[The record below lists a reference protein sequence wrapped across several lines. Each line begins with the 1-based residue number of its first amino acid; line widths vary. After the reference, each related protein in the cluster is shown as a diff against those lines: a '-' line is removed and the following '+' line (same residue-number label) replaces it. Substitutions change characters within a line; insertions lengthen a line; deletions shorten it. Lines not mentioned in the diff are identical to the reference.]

1 MVHEGFQAEFQLA
14 LVHLKKSVDATEET
28 NCWVKNCLA
37 MVANLQVVSKCA
49 SGPEPVVL
57 MFLLAMAFLIH
68 DFLEQER
75 IQSAGSSS
83 RHSVVPPIASEQ
95 AIAAR
100 LVKAMDEEE
109 GLMVVTS
116 S

>member
-28 NCWVKNCLA
+28 NCWVKNCSA
-37 MVANLQVVSKCA
+37 MEAILQLVSKCVL
-49 SGPEPVVL
+49 GPLPVVL
-57 MFLLAMAFLIH
+57 IFLLAMAFLIH
-68 DFLEQER
+68 DFLEQVR

-83 RHSVVPPIASEQ
+83 RRSDVSPIVSEQ
-95 AIAAR
+95 EVALR
-100 LVKAMDEEE
+100 LVMAMDVEE
-109 GLMVVTS
+109 GLMS

>member
-1 MVHEGFQAEFQLA
+1 M
-14 LVHLKKSVDATEET
+14 T
-28 NCWVKNCLA
+28 NCWVKNYLA

-68 DFLEQER
+68 DFLEQVR

-83 RHSVVPPIASEQ
+83 RRSDVSPIVSEQ
-95 AIAAR
+95 EVALR
-100 LVKAMDEEE
+100 LVMAMDVEE
-109 GLMVVTS
+109 GLTS